1 MTALRGMRCGYYPG
15 LSTWVQCNHKSP
27 YKEGGRKVRGREEV
41 TMEAK
46 VREGG
51 GEREREEER
60 ERERGRGEEE
70 GEREKARASKRERK
84 NKHAH
89 PDCT

>member
-51 GEREREEER
+51 GERERER
-60 ERERGRGEEE
+60 IQTYNLSC
-70 GEREKARASKRERK
+70 SKIPVTMITSLNETHLTIK
-84 NKHAH
+84 PNY
-89 PDCT
+89 

>member
-60 ERERGRGEEE
+60 ERERGRGEG
-70 GEREKARASKRERK
+70 GERERR
-84 NKHAH
+84 
-89 PDCT
+89 